1 MRQSY
6 TFNDFKEFAKLDD
19 MEIDSFILK
28 ELMFDSD
35 EYCND
40 SIKIPDPLND
50 FEYEPRKHVINNILS
65 FSKAF
70 NVIKLG
76 NIKNTS
82 VVIN

>member
-40 SIKIPDPLND
+40 SIKIHAVLND

-65 FSKAF
+65 FSKVF
-70 NVIKLG
+70 NVIKLS
-76 NIKNTS
+76 NIISTS